1 MAYLKTWRER
11 KRELDEFLQDSDSD
25 DFPLG
30 MPNVSDSDNEPE
42 TSNSSDSFEFNN
54 DDNHRSTE
62 SEKELS
68 DEQVNVNLED
78 DLRKWATT
86 NRETHRSV
94 NQLLSILRKQ
104 GHLLPMDARTLLA
117 TPQDKTSVAKCGGQY
132 KYFGL
137 EKGICP
143 FLSQTES
150 NEVHLS
156 VNIDGIPLFKSTSIQ
171 FWPILAKF
179 GSFDPFII
187 AIFCGQQK
195 PSPLDEFLSD
205 FLNEYKH
212 LKNNG
217 LSYQDQT
224 YTVNTEALICDA
236 PARA

>member
-62 SEKELS
+62 SEKEVN
-68 DEQVNVNLED
+68 DEEVNVNLED

-104 GHLLPMDARTLLA
+104 EHLLPMDARTLLA
-117 TPQDKTSVAKCGGQY
+117 TTQDKTSVAKCGGQY

-143 FLSQTES
+143 FLSQTEN
-150 NEVHLS
+150 NEVHLN
-156 VNIDGIPLFKSTSIQ
+156 VNIDGIPLFKSTGIQ

-179 GSFDPFII
+179 GHFDPFIV

-195 PSPLDEFLSD
+195 SP
-205 FLNEYKH
+205 
-212 LKNNG
+212 
-217 LSYQDQT
+217 
-224 YTVNTEALICDA
+224 
-236 PARA
+236 